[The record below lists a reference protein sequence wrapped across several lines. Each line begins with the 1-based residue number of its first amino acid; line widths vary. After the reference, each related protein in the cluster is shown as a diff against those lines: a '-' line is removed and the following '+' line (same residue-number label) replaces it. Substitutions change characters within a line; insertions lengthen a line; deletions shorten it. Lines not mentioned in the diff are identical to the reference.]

1 MAEAVVLDASA
12 LAALL
17 IGESGSDVVE
27 AALPNALINAV
38 NLAEVL
44 IVLGRRGIDV
54 EAAERIVSS
63 LPLDVVATDASL
75 AKEIA
80 RLAAETRSSGLSL
93 GDCVC
98 LATGRVTQL
107 RVLTADRAWAKLDV
121 GVQVTIVR

>member
-17 IGESGSDVVE
+17 MGEPGSDVIE
-27 AALPNALINAV
+27 AALPNAVITAV

-54 EAAERIVSS
+54 VSAERILRS
-63 LPLDVVATDASL
+63 LPLDVLPTDAAL
-75 AKEIA
+75 APEIA
-80 RLAAETRSSGLSL
+80 RIAGETRSSGLSL

-98 LATGRVTQL
+98 LATGHMTGL